1 VRTTL
6 NISHVIF
13 HPSTTSHGYDLYA
26 TSADKADVLFLNLE
40 AGKVDIITG
49 VGLPLDG
56 HLAEWGAPNR
66 PIASAGVF
74 GTYLISPAKEAVFVI
89 NGDTRTVNC
98 EIGGL
103 LHPRHVNW
111 MNYRP

>member
-1 VRTTL
+1 MEKGLKWKKTFEQVRAL
-6 NISHVIF
+6 
-13 HPSTTSHGYDLYA
+13 PSTQQSPL
-26 TSADKADVLFLNLE
+26 SPFL
-40 AGKVDIITG
+40 GKVDIITG